1 MVEINVNQ
9 MKVSGICFAALSA
22 MFSFSAAAQ
31 NLNPTVE
38 VSRQYRGTMSDLD
51 KPSVEMAVPDSVMKF
66 NLQFDYSVFDSPF
79 KGAYEFRP
87 FLMDMDIAPAWSGEK
102 SFYLRAGAGFSLHP
116 TLDFVWSPVR
126 NDRFRL
132 SVYADHRSYIGNYR
146 SLGTDGLLP
155 EAAIVPDGTHYSGH
169 DLLSR
174 AGVDGTFDWETGVLS
189 FRAGYYGTAFKDTV
203 LTRAYDGLDLNFGIT
218 SKQRIESHFVYDVNL
233 GYRFAEDKGQLSWM
247 TERGYLSEHDLNLD
261 VSLGG
266 SFGSGHIVLADFGL
280 DYASYGGD
288 VFGSSAGNVS
298 VTPHYLFRNSRW
310 DVDLGVRLAFL
321 FRENHAPYYP
331 PMNMTGGQV
340 VYPDVKIGFSV
351 IERYMDLYLTAGGG
365 PDINKYS
372 SMLDSGHHISVFYNR
387 CGEGP
392 LLDNTVERVSASFG
406 LKGNIASRLSYD
418 LSAGYRNFGNAPM
431 SSVTMVSAAG
441 DEPGFVPGIV
451 YTPYQMFYTRLD
463 MFWRSQDFKFGGRLM
478 YQASDVSGR
487 NAFAFTP
494 SDFTG
499 YLSAQYN
506 WKRRIFAGVDCGF
519 ATSRHAQVRT
529 SAGEAAG
536 IGLEVPGYAD
546 LGVSFEYAFTR
557 KFSFWLR
564 GGNLLNSTIQYT
576 PFHAQSGIYFTAG
589 ICLNL

>member
-1 MVEINVNQ
+1 
-9 MKVSGICFAALSA
+9 MKYFRIYVISALAALSVP
-22 MFSFSAAAQ
+22 AAAQ

-38 VSRQYRGTMSDLD
+38 VSRQYRGTMMDLD
-51 KPSVEMAVPDSVMKF
+51 KPSVEMAVPDSIMKF

-87 FLMDMDIAPAWSGEK
+87 FIMDMDIAPAFPGEK
-102 SFYLRAGAGFSLHP
+102 TLYLRAGAGFTLHP

-126 NDRFRL
+126 NDKFRL
-132 SVYADHRSYIGNYR
+132 SLYAMHRSYIGNYR
-146 SLGTDGLLP
+146 SLGPDNTGG
-155 EAAIVPDGTHYSGH
+155 ETEIVPDGTRFSGH
-169 DLLSR
+169 DLLSE
-174 AGVDGTFDWETGVLS
+174 AGVDGSCDWETGILS
-189 FRAGYYGTAFKDTV
+189 FRAGYYGSALKDTV
-203 LTRAYDGLDLNFGIT
+203 VNKAYDGVDIRFGIA
-218 SKQRIESHFVYDVNL
+218 SKQRLESHFIYDVNL

-406 LKGNIASRLSYD
+406 LKGNIASRFSYD

-478 YQASDVSGR
+478 YQASDVARR

-494 SDFTG
+494 SALSG
-499 YLSAQYN
+499 YFSARYN
-506 WKRRIFAGVDCGF
+506 WKERIFIGADCGF
-519 ATSRHAQVRT
+519 ATSRHGELRT
-529 SAGEAAG
+529 PEGEAAG
-536 IGLEVPGYAD
+536 SGLEVPGYAD

-557 KFSFWLR
+557 KFSLWLR
-564 GGNLLNSTIQYT
+564 GGNLLNATIQTT
-576 PFHAQSGIYFTAG
+576 PMYARSGIHFTAG